1 MLPCFEQRHR
11 LHGHG
16 FAPTDFADAFAGLG
30 FQVDAFGRNREC
42 PGERL
47 AHGTK
52 VAAKL
57 GLLGHDHAV
66 NVADLEAEFVHQIAG
81 MFEES
86 EARSIFPVRV
96 VVGKMLADVAE
107 PGGAEQGI
115 TNRVRHR
122 IAVRVPGQALV
133 KRYLHPAQ
141 DEFSPRR

>member
-16 FAPTDFADAFAGLG
+16 FAPADFADAFPSLG
-30 FQVDAFGRNREC
+30 FQVDAFGGNREC
-42 PGERL
+42 PGQRL

-66 NVADLEAEFVHQIAG
+66 NVTDFEAELIHQIAG
-81 MFEES
+81 MFEEA

-133 KRYLHPAQ
+133 KRDLHASE
-141 DEFSPRR
+141 DEFTSCR